1 MPRTLH
7 VSSARR
13 AANRLGW
20 LCVLALAGFLL
31 SVPLGTGAFG
41 ASPQALPSLA
51 DLAER
56 LRPSVVNISAETVVQ
71 AQGGGVPG
79 MPGDP
84 WSEMF
89 RRFFEGQP
97 FPFPESVPQAPPAEQ
112 RTSSLGSGLIV
123 DKEGFILTNN
133 HVIERATGITVV
145 FDDRKRR
152 KATVVGRDAL
162 TDLALLKVEKKPG
175 DTFVPVRLGDSDK
188 LRVGDWVM
196 AIGNPF
202 GLSHTVTAGIVSA
215 KGRVIGAG
223 RFDDFIQTDASINP
237 GNSGGPLFN
246 LEGEVIGINTAIFS
260 RAGGNIGIGFAIP
273 ANMAKTIIPQ
283 LRRGSVVRGF
293 LGVSIQSLSET
304 MAKGLGLKDARG
316 AIVASVV
323 DDSPAAKAGIRRG
336 DVIVALDGKKIEKAR
351 DLSRTAAG
359 LKPGAAVKV
368 ELLRAGKPV
377 SATLTVGRMPDEEEM
392 IARAPTRENLASQ
405 LGVQVQ
411 DLTPDIARQVGARAR
426 TGVVVSTVAPG
437 SPAAQVGLQRG
448 DVIIEVNQKRV
459 RNVNEMIAALNKGKG
474 TGNLFF
480 VERKGSTFY
489 MAIESQG

>member
-1 MPRTLH
+1 MTRTPH
-7 VSSARR
+7 SPSARHSL
-13 AANRLGW
+13 NRLGW
-20 LCVLALAGFLL
+20 LFALALAGLL
-31 SVPLGTGAFG
+31 LALPLGRSASG
-41 ASPQALPSLA
+41 ASAQALPSLA

-56 LRPSVVNISAETVVQ
+56 LRPSVVNISAETTVQ
-71 AQGGGVPG
+71 AQGGVPG
-79 MPGDP
+79 GPGDP

-97 FPFPESVPQAPPAEQ
+97 FPFPESAPQAPPADR
-112 RTSSLGSGLIV
+112 RTTSLGSGFII
-123 DKEGFILTNN
+123 DRDGFILTNN
-133 HVIERATGITVV
+133 HVIERATGITVT
-145 FDDRKRR
+145 FDDRRRR

-162 TDLALLKVEKKPG
+162 TDLALLKVEKRPS
-175 DTFVPVRLGDSDK
+175 DTFAPVRLGDSDK
-188 LRVGDWVM
+188 LRVGDWVL

-237 GNSGGPLFN
+237 GNSGGPLFDLN
-246 LEGEVIGINTAIFS
+246 GDVIGINTAIFS

-273 ANMAKTIIPQ
+273 ASMAQALVPQ
-283 LRRGSVVRGF
+283 LRQGSVVRGF
-293 LGVSIQSLSET
+293 LGVSIQSVNET
-304 MAKGLGLKDARG
+304 MAKSLGLKDKRG

-323 DDSPAAKAGIRRG
+323 EDSPAAKAGIRRG
-336 DVIVALDGKKIEKAR
+336 DVIVTLDGKKIEQAR

-359 LKPGAAVKV
+359 LKPGTATKV

-377 SATLTVGRMPDEEEM
+377 SVVIAVGRMPDEEQM
-392 IARAPTRENLASQ
+392 IARAPTRENLTSQ
-405 LGVQVQ
+405 LGIQVQ
-411 DLTPDIARQVGARAR
+411 DLTPEIARQVGARSR
-426 TGVVVSTVAPG
+426 TGVVVSNVAPG
-437 SPAAQVGLQRG
+437 STAAQVGLQRG
-448 DVIIEVNQKRV
+448 DVIVEVNQKRV
-459 RNVNEMIAALNKGKG
+459 RSVSEMLAALSKGKG